1 MKRDWVFRFD
11 TYNNSLT
18 FLSAVFIILVKSA
31 DLWLSSEENKTKQ
44 IKKKTFNIDPMHNI
58 NNYIIN
64 QKIYFIKDKNHFPK
78 FSKVVKYMYRNMI
91 KILIILCISF
101 I

>member
-1 MKRDWVFRFD
+1 MKRDCVFKFD

-44 IKKKTFNIDPMHNI
+44 IKKKLLISIPCIRI

-78 FSKVVKYMYRNMI
+78 FSKF
-91 KILIILCISF
+91 KIFKSS
-101 I
+101 

>member
-1 MKRDWVFRFD
+1 MTNIFPTNRARIYISRKKNSIIKAHSKIWVFQNCIRRLGQNRISMKRDWVFRFD

-44 IKKKTFNIDPMHNI
+44 I
-58 NNYIIN
+58 
-64 QKIYFIKDKNHFPK
+64 
-78 FSKVVKYMYRNMI
+78 
-91 KILIILCISF
+91 
-101 I
+101 